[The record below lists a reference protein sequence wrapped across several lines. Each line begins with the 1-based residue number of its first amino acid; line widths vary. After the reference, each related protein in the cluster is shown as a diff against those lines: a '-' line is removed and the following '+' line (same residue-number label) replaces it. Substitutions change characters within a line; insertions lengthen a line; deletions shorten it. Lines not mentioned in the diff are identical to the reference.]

1 MSEFELVLQQSEQH
15 LRDTLDSISDGFFSF
30 DREWRVTYVNQPAA
44 DQGKREVSDL
54 LGKVIW
60 EVEPGL
66 IGSPL
71 EAAYRRVMEKRELEE
86 LEYQSQRTGLWIRL
100 RVFPSAGGISVY
112 TVDVSERKQA
122 EENLK
127 RLLAEIQRQKYL
139 LEGLVEN
146 SPAAIAVTQGM
157 EHRLVLVNP
166 VQKALFPAI
175 PEFVG
180 RTVAEIWPD
189 HKEVFVPV
197 LDRVFQTGEPFF
209 AADAPWLTDKGN
221 GLEEVFYTFSYSPL
235 RGPDGDIEGV
245 IILSIETTE
254 QVKIRRQI
262 EIELDERKKI
272 EHNLLESENRFR
284 AMADGTPVII
294 WVTDP
299 EGKIGFINKAYSEF
313 FGVTLEEV
321 TSGSWTMWVHPADT
335 VAYIEKFMECSRE
348 RKIFR
353 AEGRVRRSDGQWRW
367 IDSYGQPRFSSAE
380 EFLGMAG
387 SSLDVT
393 DRKLVEKE
401 LKHYVAELERSNQ
414 ALHDFAYIASHDLR
428 EPLRKI
434 KAFGHLL
441 NSKFNGDLGAEG
453 KDYIARMNS
462 AADRMDEMLEGLLS
476 YSGIN
481 TQGEPFMEVNLR
493 LIVEQVLSDLEL
505 RIEETG
511 GKVEV
516 GELPVLHGDPLQLRQ
531 LMQNVIGNAL
541 KYNRKGEPAH
551 VIVSCQV
558 EGDGYIKITIRDKG
572 IGFDMKDARRIF
584 QPFVRLHGRSEYDGS
599 GMGLA
604 ICQKIVERHGGSI
617 SAESKLGIGTTFSII
632 LPV

>member
-1 MSEFELVLQQSEQH
+1 MGEFELVLQQSEQH
-15 LRDTLDSISDGFFSF
+15 LRNTLDTISDGFFSF
-30 DREWRVTYVNQPAA
+30 DREWRVIYVNQPAA

-60 EVEPGL
+60 EVEPAL

-71 EAAYRRVMEKRELEE
+71 EAVYRRVMEKRELEE
-86 LEYQSQRTGLWIRL
+86 VEYQSQRTGLWVRL

-112 TVDVSERKQA
+112 SVDVSERKQA
-122 EENLK
+122 EENMN
-127 RLLAEIQRQKYL
+127 RLLAEIKRQMYL

-146 SPAAIAVTQGM
+146 SPAAIAVTQGK
-157 EHRLVLVNP
+157 EHRFVLVNP
-166 VQKALFPAI
+166 AQKALFPII

-235 RGPDGDIEGV
+235 RGSDGDIEGV
-245 IILSIETTE
+245 IVLSVETTE

-262 EIELDERKKI
+262 EIELNERKKI
-272 EHNLLESENRFR
+272 EHNLLESEKRFR
-284 AMADGTPVII
+284 AMADGTPVMI

-299 EGKIGFINKAYSEF
+299 DGKIEFLNKAYSEF
-313 FGVTLEEV
+313 FGVTFEEAS
-321 TSGSWTMWVHPADT
+321 SGSWTMLVHPADT
-335 VAYIEKFMECSRE
+335 VAYIEKFMECTQE
-348 RKIFR
+348 RKLFR

-367 IDSYGQPRFSSAE
+367 IDSYGQPRFSSSG

-393 DRKLVEKE
+393 DSKLAEKE
-401 LKHYVAELERSNQ
+401 LKHYAAELERSNQ
-414 ALHDFAYIASHDLR
+414 NLHDFAFIASHDLR

-434 KAFGHLL
+434 MAFGHLL
-441 NSKFNGDLGAEG
+441 NSKINGDLGVEE
-453 KDYIARMNS
+453 KDYIARITS
-462 AADRMDEMLEGLLS
+462 AAERMDEMLEGLLS
-476 YSGIN
+476 YSGIT
-481 TQGEPFMEVNLR
+481 TQGEPFMEVNLG

-505 RIEETG
+505 RIEENG
-511 GKVEV
+511 GKVEL

-531 LMQNVIGNAL
+531 LMQNLIGNAL
-541 KYNRKGEPAH
+541 KYHRKGEPAH
-551 VIVSCQV
+551 VIVSCQL
-558 EGDGYIKITIRDKG
+558 EGDGYIKITITDKG

-584 QPFVRLHGRSEYDGS
+584 QPFVRLHGRSEYEGT

-617 SAESKLGIGTTFSII
+617 SAESKRGIGTTFSVI
-632 LPV
+632 LPI

>member
-1 MSEFELVLQQSEQH
+1 MSEFELVLQQGEQH

-66 IGSPL
+66 LGSPL

-122 EENLK
+122 EENLN
-127 RLLAEIQRQKYL
+127 RLLADIQSQKYL

-146 SPAAIAVTQGM
+146 SPAAIAVTEGM

-197 LDRVFQTGEPFF
+197 LDCVFQTGEPFF

-235 RGPDGDIEGV
+235 RGPDGNIEGV
-245 IILSIETTE
+245 IVLSIETTE

-294 WVTDP
+294 WVTEPD
-299 EGKIGFINKAYSEF
+299 GKIGFINKAYSEF

-321 TSGSWTMWVHPADT
+321 TSGSWTMLIHPADT

-441 NSKFNGDLGAEG
+441 NSKFNGDLCAEG

-516 GELPVLHGDPLQLRQ
+516 GELPVLRGDPLQLRQ
-531 LMQNVIGNAL
+531 LMQNLIGNAL

-551 VIVSCQV
+551 VSVSCQV
-558 EGDGYIKITIRDKG
+558 EGNGYIKINIRDKG
-572 IGFDMKDARRIF
+572 IGFHMKDARRIF
-584 QPFVRLHGRSEYDGS
+584 QPFVRLHGRSEYDGT

-617 SAESKLGIGTTFSII
+617 IAESKLGIGTTFSII